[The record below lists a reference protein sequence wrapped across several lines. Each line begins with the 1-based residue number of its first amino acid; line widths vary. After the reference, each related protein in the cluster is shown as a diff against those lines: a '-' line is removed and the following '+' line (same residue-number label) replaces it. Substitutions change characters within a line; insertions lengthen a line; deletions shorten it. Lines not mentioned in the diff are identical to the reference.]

1 MSPAQTFCERPVAP
15 TWYPP
20 VQSTVQPFGFDG
32 GGFRPER
39 MSQRKAGGEVW
50 YMQPTLCDGVWKKTN
65 LADADAG
72 TSSATRIASR
82 STGRR

>member
-1 MSPAQTFCERPVAP
+1 VSPAQTFWARPVAP

-39 MSQRKAGGEVW
+39 MSQRRAAGELW
-50 YMQPTLCDGVWKKTN
+50 
-65 LADADAG
+65 
-72 TSSATRIASR
+72 
-82 STGRR
+82 

>member
-1 MSPAQTFCERPVAP
+1 MSPAQTFWAEPVAP

-39 MSQRKAGGEVW
+39 MSQRSAAGELW
-50 YMQPTLCDGVWKKTN
+50 
-65 LADADAG
+65 
-72 TSSATRIASR
+72 
-82 STGRR
+82 